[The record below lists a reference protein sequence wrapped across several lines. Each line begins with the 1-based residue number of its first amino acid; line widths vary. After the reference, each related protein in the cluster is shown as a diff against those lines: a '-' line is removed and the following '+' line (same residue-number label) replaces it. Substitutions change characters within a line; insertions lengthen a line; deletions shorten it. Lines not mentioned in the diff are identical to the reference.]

1 MKRVTVFLCCH
12 AVYFSVS
19 PPVICDSDFSRGR
32 CCHSVS
38 GFNSSSDEERER
50 EEYDGEKPDLF
61 FYPQRGKRR
70 RSLNLGSCVGD
81 WFVFFFLK

>member
-50 EEYDGEKPDLF
+50 ERSTMEKNQIYFSIHKEEKEDA
-61 FYPQRGKRR
+61 
-70 RSLNLGSCVGD
+70 V
-81 WFVFFFLK
+81 